1 MPYRALKTL
10 NRWFPNVPIV
20 LLFLSGKK
28 TVTLIRITD
37 IFVKEVS
44 AVYLKISILLE

>member
-10 NRWFPNVPIV
+10 SLWFPNVPIV
-20 LLFLSGKK
+20 LFVLSGKK
-28 TVTLIRITD
+28 TATLIRRTD